1 MQRPQET
8 LEQLCAIF
16 PEFRQSWGEEE
27 APPEDGLV
35 DGVYYEW
42 THHAV
47 LRCFL
52 DYFSAGHEGFEKKQL
67 ERFCAWVNAAVAVG
81 GEMENAVSTCF
92 LEHARQVKI
101 NRVLAPYLSREAKS
115 RFQA

>member
-8 LEQLCAIF
+8 LEQLSAIF
-16 PEFRQSWGEEE
+16 PEFRQSWSEEE

-52 DYFSAGHEGFEKKQL
+52 YYFSTSHEGFKKRQL
-67 ERFCAWVNAAVAVG
+67 ERFGAWVNAAVAAG
-81 GEMENAVSTCF
+81 ADLENAVSTCF

-101 NRVLAPYLSREAKS
+101 NRVLAPHLSREAKI
-115 RFQA
+115 RFRA

>member
-8 LEQLCAIF
+8 LEQLCEIF
-16 PEFRQSWGEEE
+16 PAFRQSWDREK

-42 THHAV
+42 THHTV
-47 LRCFL
+47 LSRFVVF
-52 DYFSAGHEGFEKKQL
+52 FSASHEGFRKKQL
-67 ERFCAWVNAAVAVG
+67 ERFGAWVNAAIAAG
-81 GEMENAVSTCF
+81 GDLENAVSTSF

-115 RFQA
+115 RFHA